1 MDRSRANTR
10 VMAGTPRP
18 MASSSGPWA
27 KTSSGGPE
35 KGMVPLRI
43 TTSRPA
49 SRATS
54 SMEWDTRITQAFF
67 SSW

>member
-1 MDRSRANTR
+1 
-10 VMAGTPRP
+10 MAGTPKP
-18 MASSSGPWA
+18 MASSSSPWA

-35 KGMVPLRI
+35 KGMVPRWM
-43 TTSRPA
+43 TTSRRA